1 MLLSNVFALGLGI
14 APLPAAQ
21 TPASAPASPQ
31 KPPAADADHLFGR
44 YLAGRH
50 AQQLRDFTAAAGWYD
65 KAIASDPDAP
75 ELIHRTFLIDVS
87 DGQFYSATAL
97 AIYVLNL
104 DPRGSV

>member
-21 TPASAPASPQ
+21 TPAAAPASPQ

-50 AQQLRDFTAAAGWYD
+50 AQQLRDFSAAAGWYD

-75 ELIHRTFLIDVS
+75 ELISRTFLIELCVR
-87 DGQFYSATAL
+87 QFDRAPPLPQKTL
-97 AIYVLNL
+97 KLH
-104 DPRGSV
+104 